1 MFVACDA
8 IYMDIFKI
16 SPENWEHMHSIRLT
30 DLTPTISRRVT
41 CKTMMEVISSNRF
54 MWLEDDGLCCTIW
67 NLHEGSNVSYISS
80 TKKTTFK
87 SQTFRGHS
95 KMAISPDESV
105 VALARDGIVTTYYAR
120 TGIRIS
126 DRKFSDHQIEYVA
139 FYGQS
144 NQLFTITRH
153 SVSLKLTSWIL
164 DPLQLE
170 SGIHAKKVPVPIIG
184 RTVHAFFRGR
194 TFENKG
200 LVCEAS
206 GGKIHCYF
214 SHGPTDKSI
223 DRHDGNIVNSTGT
236 SYPPR
241 KIDHKTEGKEE
252 KARQEAKEDA
262 KEDERCEVRTASRRK
277 LLRNGDGTTYWILYV
292 EVVQKEKV
300 IFSFV
305 PEPWMRI
312 SASEIRKPEDL
323 QKVYFLP
330 GGKRFVVSG
339 LQTLQIWSLPSN
351 ENSDPSLVFFWSRPR
366 TRNDSWT
373 DGMGYRSELVGEY
386 YHCIRSVRIYHQGG
400 EAEAEI
406 KLVGGSR
413 MDVVRIPGEQT
424 IHTESTFLNCIR
436 SIHLLSASYVYSSKM
451 GEKQAKSDKSPFTS
465 KEHAIAIARFT
476 RGHINRQLP
485 SESFYPSPP
494 ALLPPHRS
502 NTLVP
507 TQQPHLEAG
516 SHTQAPILK
525 TRQSSG
531 VPLIESSSLVS
542 LHSIEQADQR
552 HSEMPVISPDPSTTA
567 LNHVANPKR
576 AGILRTDSEVVTRS
590 RTFVPDIA
598 RETLPTG
605 FVTYVDKL
613 GERLGP
619 SRNHGKQVQDVVT
632 VLTLLL
638 DQKDLKE
645 DNQAFLEGLLD
656 TDRGEWVPQTDKA
669 LNPIKRAIILGY
681 DRILETLIDYCV
693 KNAKESHPAY
703 LMPAVQCLNDL
714 LIWYPDIL
722 SGLFMKA
729 SYIPAHNTKFVE
741 SHAVIANLHIVDWI
755 VFLARFFSVGLIK
768 GRWFSSAK
776 YSDINDYKQPAFS
789 LQSQLPFYSHV
800 GISGFVNFLLSGRTK
815 KLEER
820 KKNREPTNMD
830 RARKIY
836 VSPFQFKPV
845 KHGRHVEVFLSQI
858 AGKDYFDSPAIEAS
872 LWFKWNKYGLYF
884 WCIRF
889 MAVVPYFVL
898 VSAITAQQIRVS
910 AVTSG
915 QVPTEAELAARYLP
929 EWRPAFYL
937 TIAWGLALT
946 SYEVFHMLF
955 STTYF
960 SSLFNYIDL
969 AAYLFPVIGC
979 FLFLKDKPGV
989 TDDTGIDGGP
999 SQVWI
1004 LAFGILLL
1012 YLNLVF
1018 ELRIIK
1024 PLGIAVNTIINITKK
1039 IGWFLVLFIIFL
1051 VSFTHSLLY
1060 VLHTRRYRPCE
1071 GDSCNDIDYPS
1082 GYPTGFFQALATTYF
1097 FLSGRYDPVETS
1109 FEKGS
1114 VGFQLMMALFFIFTV
1129 ILLLNVLIA
1138 LMNDAFNES
1147 AKEGGIGY
1155 WKLVSEVIAEM
1166 EMLTVYNQGVSNHDS
1181 YPEYIYYCANDEEV
1195 NKFQS
1200 QFTISEASGLS
1211 PENRFVVEE
1220 IQTLEK
1226 DVAVEAV
1233 GRHRDHD
1240 ELKQELTELRGLVKD
1255 LMKQL
1260 RKADEARA

>member
-1 MFVACDA
+1 MMASPVFRSKTVPEDLPSTIPVERLAWSKDGTSLAALALWDDTAYITVWDMKTWDSSKPRETSNLHQTVAAVKCKRGYIQDLSIGLAISASGDQVAVYQEPKIGQWTDGSELGESKFRFRLVTPQPVVQDIALNMGSDAKDQLGVSGDPASHSRTNNSSMGVQALKELENQATETARKVYLPHSNLKRFIGYGAFLTDARKTNSDTNTSTATKRAGDGKGGERSKSKTPSSDHNGESTKPCKMFVACDA

-16 SPENWEHMHSIRLT
+16 NPEDWEHIHSIRLT

-54 MWLEDDGLCCTIW
+54 MWIEDDGLCCTIW

-80 TKKTTFK
+80 TKKATFK
-87 SQTFRGHS
+87 SQTFRGNS

-126 DRKFSDHQIEYVA
+126 DRKFPDHQIEDVA

-153 SVSLKLTSWIL
+153 SLSLKLTSWIL

-184 RTVHAFFRGR
+184 RTVHAFFRNK

-214 SHGPTDKSI
+214 SHEPTDKSI
-223 DRHDGNIVNSTGT
+223 DRHDSNIVNKTGT

-241 KIDHKTEGKEE
+241 KIGHKAEGKEE
-252 KARQEAKEDA
+252 QTRQGIKVDA
-262 KEDERCEVRTASRRK
+262 KEDERCELRTASRRK

-292 EVVQKEKV
+292 EVVQKEKI

-330 GGKRFVVSG
+330 GGKRFVVAG
-339 LQTLQIWSLPSN
+339 LQTLQIWGLPSN
-351 ENSDPSLVFFWSRPR
+351 ESSDPSLVFFWSRPR
-366 TRNDSWT
+366 TQNDGWT

-400 EAEAEI
+400 EAEADI

-424 IHTESTFLNCIR
+424 IHTESTFLNCVR

-451 GEKQAKSDKSPFTS
+451 GEKQGKSDKSPFTS

-485 SESFYPSPP
+485 SEYFYPSPP
-494 ALLPPHRS
+494 AHLPLHRS
-502 NTLVP
+502 DTLVP
-507 TQQPHLEAG
+507 TQQPLREIG
-516 SHTQAPILK
+516 SHTPAPILR

-531 VPLIESSSLVS
+531 VPLIESSLVS
-542 LHSIEQADQR
+542 RRSIEQEDQSY
-552 HSEMPVISPDPSTTA
+552 SEMPAISPNPSTTA

-598 RETLPTG
+598 RETLPKD

-656 TDRGEWVPQTDKA
+656 TDGGEWVPQTDKA

-681 DRILETLIDYCV
+681 DQILETLVDYCV

-714 LIWYPDIL
+714 LIWYPEIL

-729 SYIPAHNTKFVE
+729 SYIPAHNTKYVA

-815 KLEER
+815 RLEER
-820 KKNREPTNMD
+820 KKNREPMNMN

-872 LWFKWNKYGLYF
+872 LWFKW
-884 WCIRF
+884 
-889 MAVVPYFVL
+889 
-898 VSAITAQQIRVS
+898 
-910 AVTSG
+910 
-915 QVPTEAELAARYLP
+915 
-929 EWRPAFYL
+929 
-937 TIAWGLALT
+937 
-946 SYEVFHMLF
+946 
-955 STTYF
+955 
-960 SSLFNYIDL
+960 
-969 AAYLFPVIGC
+969 
-979 FLFLKDKPGV
+979 
-989 TDDTGIDGGP
+989 
-999 SQVWI
+999 
-1004 LAFGILLL
+1004 
-1012 YLNLVF
+1012 
-1018 ELRIIK
+1018 
-1024 PLGIAVNTIINITKK
+1024 
-1039 IGWFLVLFIIFL
+1039 
-1051 VSFTHSLLY
+1051 
-1060 VLHTRRYRPCE
+1060 
-1071 GDSCNDIDYPS
+1071 
-1082 GYPTGFFQALATTYF
+1082 
-1097 FLSGRYDPVETS
+1097 
-1109 FEKGS
+1109 
-1114 VGFQLMMALFFIFTV
+1114 
-1129 ILLLNVLIA
+1129 
-1138 LMNDAFNES
+1138 
-1147 AKEGGIGY
+1147 
-1155 WKLVSEVIAEM
+1155 
-1166 EMLTVYNQGVSNHDS
+1166 
-1181 YPEYIYYCANDEEV
+1181 
-1195 NKFQS
+1195 
-1200 QFTISEASGLS
+1200 
-1211 PENRFVVEE
+1211 
-1220 IQTLEK
+1220 
-1226 DVAVEAV
+1226 
-1233 GRHRDHD
+1233 
-1240 ELKQELTELRGLVKD
+1240 
-1255 LMKQL
+1255 
-1260 RKADEARA
+1260 